1 MTSVSS
7 TSLLPSEKVNHDQ
20 SQKSTVLK
28 NAQSFDRV
36 LVVEDEA
43 EIRELIVLH
52 LMREG
57 LKVDAVASA
66 EEALELLT
74 QNKYVLIAL
83 DWMLPG
89 QTGVE
94 LTKALRLQ
102 KSDVSI
108 LMVTAKA
115 ESLHIVEG
123 LEAGADDYLTKP
135 FEIGI
140 LLARVRALIRRSQR
154 EVAHPQ
160 NKSKLLAQ
168 IQFGPLSMNSETF
181 EVKSGEEVLA
191 LTPSEFKLL
200 LTMAQNRGRVL
211 TRDSL
216 IEHVQGEGVSVVGR
230 TVDTHIFGLR
240 KKLGTASE
248 MIETVRGIGYRIKM
262 DD

>member
-1 MTSVSS
+1 MTSIVANEKLQKG
-7 TSLLPSEKVNHDQ
+7 TQSLG
-20 SQKSTVLK
+20 
-28 NAQSFDRV
+28 RV

-57 LKVDAVASA
+57 LNVDAVESA
-66 EEALELLT
+66 EQAVDFISE
-74 QNKYVLIAL
+74 NKYVLIAL

-89 QTGVE
+89 QSGVQ
-94 LTKALRLQ
+94 LLKDLRQ
-102 KSDVSI
+102 SQSNISI

-115 ESLHIVEG
+115 ESQNIIEG

-135 FEIGI
+135 FEIGV
-140 LLARVRALIRRSQR
+140 LLARVRALIRRSER
-154 EVAHPQ
+154 EQSNSQ
-160 NKSKLLAQ
+160 NKLKTATQ
-168 IQFGPLSMNSETF
+168 IQFGPLSMNSDTF
-181 EVKSGEEVLA
+181 EVKSGDELLA

-240 KKLGTASE
+240 KKLGLASE